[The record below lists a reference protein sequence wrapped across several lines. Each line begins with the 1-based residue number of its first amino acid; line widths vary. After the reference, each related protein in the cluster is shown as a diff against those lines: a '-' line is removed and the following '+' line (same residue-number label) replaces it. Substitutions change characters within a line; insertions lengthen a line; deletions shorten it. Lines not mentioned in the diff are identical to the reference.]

1 MTERRSMGTY
11 EELTRVLAD
20 LFDEVGPDTPEE
32 VDAVLVEAGYDPDE
46 VGRQMQAIA
55 EQAMANSPVNWR
67 NRAQQELA
75 AERARYERTA
85 STPSGSREDMISG
98 IRHLISQMGQRPSQ
112 VFAYHRNLED
122 MSDEDLASLLSDLE
136 YLSSQQPGQDVE
148 SGI

>member
-46 VGRQMQAIA
+46 VGRQMQTFA

-75 AERARYERTA
+75 AERALYERTA
-85 STPSGSREDMISG
+85 PTPSGSREDIISG
-98 IRHLISQMGQRPSQ
+98 IRHLISQMGRRPSQ
-112 VFAYHRNLED
+112 VFAYHRNLEE
-122 MSDEDLASLLSDLE
+122 MSDEDLASVLSDLE

-148 SGI
+148 REI